1 MTVEILP
8 FLIFFTIFVSNYEA
22 DRSTAIKDSG
32 VISEWSEIFTQHND
46 EAVAGNVVNPG
57 YTVYVNNSTIRRD
70 GDVVKMWSLVDFTH
84 PKKITNKSYMS
95 VRSQDEYDC
104 KGRQSRSLHYSF
116 FAGNMGSEEV
126 AVKSAQPTDW
136 YPIEPDVLVKILFN
150 AACKKK

>member
-22 DRSTAIKDSG
+22 GRTTAIKDSG
-32 VISEWSEIFTQHND
+32 VVSEWSEIFTQHND
-46 EAVAGNVVNPG
+46 EIVAGNVVSPA

-70 GDVVKMWSLVDFTH
+70 GDVVKMWSLVDFVH
-84 PKKITNKSYMS
+84 PKKITGKSYMS

-104 KGRQSRSLHYSF
+104 KGKQSRSLYYSF
-116 FAGNMGSEEV
+116 AAENMGGGEV
-126 AVKSAQPTDW
+126 AVKSSQPTDW
-136 YPIEPDVLVKILFN
+136 YPVELDALVKILFN